1 MARPDLRRPC
11 HLVALMPRHATAYDV
26 RLEVLLYSGGFSHKT
41 TMSALHQEKVL
52 SVHHWTDRLFSFTTT
67 RDMGLRFSNGHFT
80 MIGLTVNNKPL
91 LRAYSIVSPNYEE
104 HLEFLSIKVPDGPL
118 TSRLQHIQ
126 VGDSIIVGRKP
137 TGTLLIDYL
146 LPGKNLYM
154 LSTGTGMAPFLSVL
168 RDPETYERFEK
179 VILVHGVRQVNELAY
194 HDYLTQ
200 ELPQHE
206 LLGEMVTSQFLYY
219 PTVTREPYK
228 NTGRIPDLMES
239 GKLFADLGLPSIDPA
254 QDRVMICGSPQMLK
268 DLKSLLEH
276 RGFQEGNTT
285 RPGDFVIERAFAE
298 Q

>member
-1 MARPDLRRPC
+1 
-11 HLVALMPRHATAYDV
+11 
-26 RLEVLLYSGGFSHKT
+26 
-41 TMSALHQEKVL
+41 MSALHQEKVL

-80 MIGLTVNNKPL
+80 MIGLMVNNKPL

-219 PTVTREPYK
+219 PTVTREPYR
-228 NTGRIPDLMES
+228 NTGRITDLMEN
-239 GKLFADLGLPSIDPA
+239 GKLFADLGLPTLDPK

-268 DLKSLLEH
+268 DLKGLLEH